1 MRCFAICRPL
11 LLACVLLP
19 MTSVGEDKTITP
31 PDRRDVQTEVMSA
44 VAKLGIKDEASLDSV
59 TRLWQESK
67 AGKSRDVLDLVVK
80 TFAAVHPETSRFVDS
95 CGYVQPSYKVPRMPK
110 LEDAPLAYKAN
121 VGVFYGRYLAQ
132 RRMYDEA
139 LAVLKSIEP
148 DTTVDP
154 ATLLFFKGVCQQQ
167 LLQKDEGLRTLSL
180 LLKNTV
186 GVPVSYRQ
194 VAQLMEYELQNL
206 EEKSLDEVS
215 RLMGDVGRRLDLG
228 RGGQRVQK
236 RETEIVARLD
246 EIIKKL
252 EQQQGGGGGGGAA
265 AQGGNQNSPADAAQ
279 ESRVKGTAGKG
290 DADEKKI
297 AGKGGWGM
305 LDKKAETKARE
316 SIKRKFPSHYSEAIK
331 RYNLKLAK

>member
-1 MRCFAICRPL
+1 
-11 LLACVLLP
+11 
-19 MTSVGEDKTITP
+19 
-31 PDRRDVQTEVMSA
+31 MSA
-44 VAKLGIKDEASLDSV
+44 IANLGIKDEASLDSV

-67 AGKSRDVLDLVVK
+67 AEKSRDVLDLVVR

-95 CGYVQPSYKVPRMPK
+95 CGYVQASYKVPRMPK

-139 LAVLKSIEP
+139 LLVLKGIEP
-148 DTTVDP
+148 DATVDP
-154 ATLLFFKGVCQQQ
+154 ATLLFFKAVCQQQ
-167 LLQKDEGLRTLSL
+167 LLKKDEGLRTLNL

-194 VAQLMEYELQNL
+194 VGQLMEYELQNL

-215 RLMGDVGRRLDLG
+215 RLMGDVGRRLGLG

-252 EQQQGGGGGGGAA
+252 EQQQGGGGGGGGAA
-265 AQGGNQNSPADAAQ
+265 AQGGDENSPADASQ
-279 ESRVKGTAGKG
+279 DSRVKGTAGKG
-290 DADEKKI
+290 EADEKKI

-305 LDKKAETKARE
+305 LDKKAETKARA